1 MLRRILCDSI
11 ELNEGLLVENV
22 VAQML
27 TASGHKLYF
36 FSRSK
41 GSMPEGAME
50 IDFLLTRTEV
60 ARRGNVYAVEV
71 KSGKNTKHVSLDK
84 FREKYKHNIG
94 GSYLLHTKDVMEKD
108 GVIYLPIYMASLL

>member
-1 MLRRILCDSI
+1 
-11 ELNEGLLVENV
+11 
-22 VAQML
+22 
-27 TASGHKLYF
+27 
-36 FSRSK
+36 
-41 GSMPEGAME
+41 MPEGAME
-50 IDFLLTRTEV
+50 IDFLLTWTEV

-84 FREKYKHNIG
+84 FRVKYKQHIG